1 MPGNTAGAL
10 VDVLV
15 PALAAALLCA
25 GLTKLAVP
33 GPTRAALAELAP
45 GLAGLAGPAVRL
57 LALAETATAVA
68 LLTPPL
74 RAWGA
79 VAVTLL
85 GLVFT
90 GAGVAGRVR
99 RATVPCGCY
108 GRAGGAPL
116 GPGNILIG
124 LLGAVLG
131 VVLWRLDG
139 PAAPAGAAM
148 LAGVTA
154 IAVCLLTAAL
164 YRRLIQAGLRPVV
177 TTGREERN
185 W

>member
-10 VDVLV
+10 VNALV

-25 GLTKLAVP
+25 GLTKVAVP
-33 GPTRAALAELAP
+33 GPTRASLVELAP
-45 GLAGLAGPAVRL
+45 GVTRLAGPAVRL
-57 LALAETATAVA
+57 LALVETATAVA

-74 RAWGA
+74 RASGA

-90 GAGVAGRVR
+90 GAGVAGQVR
-99 RATVPCGCY
+99 HATVPCGCY
-108 GRAGGAPL
+108 GRTGGAPL

-131 VVLWRLDG
+131 AVLWRLDG
-139 PAAPAGAAM
+139 QAAPASAAM
-148 LAGVTA
+148 LAGATA
-154 IAVCLLTAAL
+154 IVVCLLTAAL
-164 YRRLIQAGLRPVV
+164 YRRLIRVGLQPVV
-177 TTGREERN
+177 TSGR
-185 W
+185 